1 MSTLSEVAA
10 HAGVTSATVSNV
22 LRNRGRVGE
31 ETRKRVLDAVAVLG
45 YRPHLAARALAEGRA
60 PTIALMVSS
69 IANPFYPEFAL
80 AVERA
85 ARASGHFVIVCNTN
99 QDPLAGR
106 KYLEQIAGT
115 LSEGVLVM
123 NANLDFADLHKT
135 EARGTPVVLCMW
147 ERPLDPPG
155 LPCVAVDFRRAGELA
170 ARHLLELGHRQIVA
184 IVGSKRAGI
193 HAARYEGFA
202 DALREAGVKLQR
214 ARVRHAPDTIEG
226 GYAAARDL
234 LEAHPHAT
242 AIFATNDLPALGS
255 INAAFDLGRDVP
267 TDLSVIGITDI
278 QLAQQ
283 SRPPLTTVAVPTV
296 EAAELAVSLL
306 RKLVE
311 RPGDG
316 RNTARNDI
324 RDEACSDARS
334 DTRSGARH
342 GAQRAA
348 SEAPRVCVASEPQL
362 VVRGSTCAPRG
373 ASKSNKKQRRG

>member
-10 HAGVTSATVSNV
+10 RAGVTSATVSNV
-22 LRNRGRVGE
+22 LRNRGRVGD
-31 ETRKRVLDAVAVLG
+31 ETRQRVLDAVAALG

-85 ARASGHFVIVCNTN
+85 ARISGRFVIICNTN

-106 KYLEQIAGT
+106 AYLEQIAGT

-123 NANLDFADLHKT
+123 NANLDFDDLHQT

-193 HAARYEGFA
+193 HAARYEGFV
-202 DALREAGVKLQR
+202 DALRAAGVKLPR
-214 ARVRHAPDTIEG
+214 TCVRHAPDTIEG
-226 GYAAARDL
+226 GYAAAREL
-234 LEAHPHAT
+234 LELHPATT
-242 AIFATNDLPALGS
+242 AIFASNDLPALGS
-255 INAAFDLGRDVP
+255 IHAAFDLRRDVP
-267 TDLSVIGITDI
+267 ADLSVIGITDI
-278 QLAQQ
+278 QLARQ
-283 SRPPLTTVAVPTV
+283 SRPPLTTVQVPTV
-296 EAAELAVSLL
+296 EAAEMAVSLL
-306 RKLVE
+306 RELIE
-311 RPGDG
+311 RPPH
-316 RNTARNDI
+316 THQAAR
-324 RDEACSDARS
+324 R
-334 DTRSGARH
+334 G
-342 GAQRAA
+342 GRAA
-348 SEAPRVCVASEPQL
+348 HEPPRVRVASEPTL
-362 VVRGSTCAPRG
+362 IVRGSTSAPR
-373 ASKSNKKQRRG
+373 RVRG